1 MDVYQ
6 ALIHTVIPFLRF
18 FTEED
23 LQTRLQ
29 DLIQSSHDVSTK
41 IVYPVRAEGEVTT
54 QEYKYAATQDADE
67 ESDEGVDPLDTQQ
80 KFSPAML
87 QDLTGSITKTGDY
100 PVARGGFGEIWKCT
114 YETDRGPI
122 AVAVKSLLVYAS
134 DQLGGAMEK
143 KSKRIRREIRT
154 CARLKHPNI
163 LSVYGYTYGFGLFM
177 AIVSPWAENG
187 NLTAYLE
194 REHAHLTTVRRFQ
207 ILRNISEGLHYLHT
221 NNVIHGDLTGPN
233 VLIHGD
239 GTACLADFGLSL
251 VYSEVSGI
259 SQASWTS
266 TFHGNF
272 RWLAPELLGEPDDG
286 LPIRP
291 SKCSDVYSFGGIMLQ
306 VLTGRP
312 PYYHLSEAAVIQR
325 IGNGVKPL
333 RSHYPAF
340 SDKYWYFIE
349 ECWSAA
355 PQDRP
360 LAERVVRVIRDE
372 LDLLSHS

>member
-1 MDVYQ
+1 
-6 ALIHTVIPFLRF
+6 
-18 FTEED
+18 
-23 LQTRLQ
+23 
-29 DLIQSSHDVSTK
+29 
-41 IVYPVRAEGEVTT
+41 
-54 QEYKYAATQDADE
+54 
-67 ESDEGVDPLDTQQ
+67 
-80 KFSPAML
+80 ML

-114 YETDRGPI
+114 YETDRGQI
-122 AVAVKSLLVYAS
+122 AVRAMLFLLICANQVFL
-134 DQLGGAMEK
+134 Q
-143 KSKRIRREIRT
+143 RIRREIRT

-177 AIVSPWAENG
+177 AIVSPWADNG

-207 ILRNISEGLHYLHT
+207 IVSLVIYIHNSSLTVHT

-312 PYYHLSEAAVIQR
+312 PYYYLSEAAVIQR

-340 SDKYWYFIE
+340 SDKYWHFIE